1 MYAPGMN
8 CGWRKTL
15 QANETDLFGEEGE
28 SGRRMALVK
37 LEINLNL
44 AIQAGNQVNFLLNK
58 TQPEA
63 CISIYVWYNLSQEQQ
78 DM

>member
-15 QANETDLFGEEGE
+15 QANETD
-28 SGRRMALVK
+28 
-37 LEINLNL
+37 
-44 AIQAGNQVNFLLNK
+44 NK